1 MLHFRAYK
9 FWLLGAISVGLAGCQ
24 VARQLEPTADNRLVS
39 AGGQVN
45 LDVESLPHPEPVRL
59 PDPSPLDDRHLI
71 QPVAYQTDDVTEK
84 NQASAETLPPP
95 EAGLNLF
102 QVIDATLQSNPDI
115 HTASAQIA
123 IADATLMR
131 ARAEFYPTLGL
142 SESYGV
148 SNNPVQVFM
157 FQLNQ
162 GQLQFNQDFNN
173 PGTFDNF
180 DTRLRVKHR
189 LYAGGR
195 RLAEEDAARSNRAAA
210 GLGLGAV
217 QNQLI
222 YRVAEAYYRLLQA
235 NELLQVRQ
243 QAVEQVEHHLKIVQ
257 ARYQAETAVKSDVLT
272 VEVRLAE
279 VREALIRAHNQVEL
293 AWSILET
300 VSAVPLERQPLPAE
314 VPEAPWLEHATE
326 VEAAVAEALSRRPE
340 VAQMSRMRSA
350 AASNVEVARSGDRLT
365 VDFVTDYN
373 IFTGDFHRGNDSFF
387 TGLVMDLNLF
397 DGKRTISD
405 VRKACSQLRELE
417 ARQRRLMLDIELDV
431 RRSYLQLDDARQR
444 LQVTSQ
450 AIQHAEESLRE
461 IEVRYR
467 GQTATIT
474 QLIDAQMA
482 LSNVRVRQT
491 NARSELEVAR
501 TALQRA
507 IGRLTD
513 RL

>member
-1 MLHFRAYK
+1 MLHLRAYK
-9 FWLLGAISVGLAGCQ
+9 FWLLGAISFGLAGCQ
-24 VARQLEPTADNRLVS
+24 TTGQYESAVKDRTSSAAALADLEN
-39 AGGQVN
+39 GQSTP
-45 LDVESLPHPEPVRL
+45 SLPARL
-59 PDPSPLDDRHLI
+59 PDPSLRDHDPRI
-71 QPVAYQTDDVTEK
+71 QPVAYQQDDTPEIIQSTPE
-84 NQASAETLPPP
+84 NLPLPD
-95 EAGLNLF
+95 AGLSLL
-102 QVIDATLQSNPDI
+102 QVIDLTLQSNPDI
-115 HTASAQIA
+115 HSASAQIA

-131 ARAEFYPTLGL
+131 ARAEFYPTLDF

-148 SNNPVQVFM
+148 SNNPVQAFM

-162 GQLQFNQDFNN
+162 AQLNFNQDFNN

-180 DTRLRVKHR
+180 NTQLRVKHR

-195 RLAEEDAARSNRAAA
+195 RLAEEDAAQSHLAAA
-210 GLGLGAV
+210 SLRLGAV

-222 YRVAEAYYRLLQA
+222 YRVAEAYYRLLQT

-243 QAVEQVEHHLKIVQ
+243 QAVEQVEHHLQIVQ
-257 ARYQAETAVKSDVLT
+257 ARYRAETAVKSDVLT

-279 VREALIRAHNQVEL
+279 VREALIRARNQAEL

-300 VSAVPLERQPLPAE
+300 VTAVPLGRQPLPTE
-314 VPEAPWLEHATE
+314 IPEAPWMGNAAE
-326 VEAAVAEALSRRPE
+326 VEAAVAEALNRRPE
-340 VAQMSRMRSA
+340 VSQMSRLRSA
-350 AASNVEVARSGDRLT
+350 AASNVEVARSGDRMT

-373 IFTGDFHRGNDSFF
+373 VFTGDFQHGNDSFF
-387 TGLVMDLNLF
+387 TGLVMKLNLF
-397 DGKRTISD
+397 DGKRTTSD
-405 VRKACSQLRELE
+405 VRKACAQLRKLE
-417 ARQRRLMLDIELDV
+417 ARQRRLLLDIELEV

-450 AIQHAEESLRE
+450 AIQQAQESLRE

-482 LSNVRVRQT
+482 LSNVQVRQT
-491 NARSELEVAR
+491 NARAELEVAR

-513 RL
+513 LL